1 MRDARL
7 QQEGFGGRQLRRA
20 RLDTVVKLNTRIKS
34 GSMTARELCL
44 VGKDAAQIKTA
55 GRLALG
61 AGKGTNL
68 YLARGVTVKSVRHHS
83 KRATDIVDDHRGNI
97 DVVIDFG
104 NVRRSAVGDCRE
116 QILALKRAALADKQR
131 ARTHLARVIGR
142 KLNTLV
148 A

>member
-7 QQEGFGGRQLRRA
+7 QQEGFGGRQLGRA
-20 RLDTVVKLNTRIKS
+20 RLDTVVELNTRIQS

-44 VGKDAAQIKTA
+44 VGKDAAQVKAA
-55 GRLALG
+55 GRLTLG
-61 AGKGTNL
+61 ARKSTDL
-68 YLARGVTVKSVRHHS
+68 YLARGMTVKSVCHHG
-83 KRATDIVDDHRGNI
+83 KRAADVADDHRGDIN
-97 DVVIDFG
+97 VVIDFG
-104 NVRRSAVGDCRE
+104 NVRRSAVGNCRE